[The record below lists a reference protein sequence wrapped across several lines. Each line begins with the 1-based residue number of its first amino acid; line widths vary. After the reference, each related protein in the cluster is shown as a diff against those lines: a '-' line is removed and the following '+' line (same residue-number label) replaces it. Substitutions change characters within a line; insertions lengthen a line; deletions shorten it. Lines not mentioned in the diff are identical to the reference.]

1 MSEKTMSFKPQ
12 CITTAIGS
20 LPHSN
25 ADFACDLILKT
36 VPEIPLWPQLPSI
49 TYKEGMEI
57 QYSQGWP
64 CVIFDD
70 DKQRMHFDTS
80 GDITS
85 ELETFYEYYMVDNLD
100 HFQISPEFGHGIY
113 AMENKL
119 KEKKPSSL
127 RYFKNQVTGPL
138 TTGLG
143 RVDENKRAIYY
154 NEIFRDVLVKCAE
167 MKARWLLQRFKFLG
181 CPQFCFIDEPILSAF
196 GSSTYVSI
204 QRAEVV
210 SHLNDVIRA
219 IHKED
224 ALAGAHCCGN
234 TEWTIL
240 IDAGVDIISFDAYG
254 FGETISYYP
263 EKVQAFLQKEGV
275 LAWGIVPT
283 SEAILQETPESLAEK
298 LENAIKKLSEKGIDE
313 SLIWQ
318 QCLITPSCGTGS
330 LSVELA
336 EKVLVMLK
344 NLGQLLHK
352 G

>member
-1 MSEKTMSFKPQ
+1 MPFKPQ
-12 CITTAIGS
+12 SITTAIGS
-20 LPHSN
+20 LPHSD

-36 VPEIPLWPQLPSI
+36 VPEIPFWPQLPNI

-64 CVIFDD
+64 CVAFDD

-85 ELETFYEYYMVDNLD
+85 ELETFYENYMANNLD
-100 HFQISPEFGHGIY
+100 HFHISLEFSHGIY
-113 AMENKL
+113 AMEKKL
-119 KEKKPSSL
+119 ADEKPPTL
-127 RYFKNQVTGPL
+127 RFFKNQVTGPL

-154 NEIFRDVLVKCAE
+154 NEIFRDVIIKSIE

-181 CPQFCFIDEPILSAF
+181 CPQICFIDEPILSAF

-204 QRAEVV
+204 QRP
-210 SHLNDVIRA
+210 DVIRHLKDVISA
-219 IHKED
+219 IHAEE
-224 ALAGAHCCGN
+224 ALAGTHCCGN

-263 EKVQAFLQKEGV
+263 EKVQAFLERQGV

-298 LENAIKKLSEKGIDE
+298 LENVIKILSAKGISK
-313 SLIWQ
+313 SLIWE

-330 LSVELA
+330 LPEDLA
-336 EKVLVMLK
+336 EKVLVML
-344 NLGQLLHK
+344 NDLGQLLHK